1 MILYVLHR
9 KLYIVYFPALSYLGH
24 KIRYLSQQRDNICL
38 LMIHISFAFLSLSYL
53 RVTPGWVAGP
63 VYPGSDCLRLW
74 RQKQSRIRHNKI
86 SSEPEPGDINNIIFL
101 LARARMTMI
110 EVSVPTLCRG
120 KDRSLVK
127 CPPECSQID
136 IQYLFSKYR
145 RFLNSP

>member
-1 MILYVLHR
+1 MNIFL
-9 KLYIVYFPALSYLGH
+9 LSHIWSIKPTKETY

-38 LMIHISFAFLSLSYL
+38 LMIHISFAFLSLSYP
-53 RVTPGWVAGP
+53 RVTPGRVAGP
-63 VYPGSDCLRLW
+63 VYLGSDCLRLW

-136 IQYLFSKYR
+136 IQYLFSKYH